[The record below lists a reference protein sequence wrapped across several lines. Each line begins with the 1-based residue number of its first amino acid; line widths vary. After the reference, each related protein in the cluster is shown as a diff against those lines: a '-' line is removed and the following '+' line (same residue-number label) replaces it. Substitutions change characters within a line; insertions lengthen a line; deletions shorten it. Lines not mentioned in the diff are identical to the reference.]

1 MRLATTRSNGDTR
14 LLIASGDGYVDAD
27 EAARALGQPKAAGL
41 ADVRAA
47 IERDGALDA
56 LRTIAAR
63 LPEAGLEPLQRA
75 ALKLAP
81 PVVTPSKMLC
91 VGLNY
96 ALHAHEGGVPVPER
110 PVLFAK
116 LPNALIGDGEDVRKP
131 DVTDELDYEGELAVV
146 IGRRAAGVH
155 RSEALDYVAGYT
167 IMNDVSA
174 RDLQRGE
181 PQWLRAKS
189 LDTFAPLGPVLL
201 TADEVPDPSR
211 LRIRTLVNGELR
223 QDEGCDDMVFGVPE
237 LLEFI
242 SHAITLEPGDVI
254 ATGTPSGVGLG
265 FDPPRYLHPGDLVEI
280 TIEPI
285 GTLRSTVV

>member
-1 MRLATTRSNGDTR
+1 MKLATASSNGGTR
-14 LLIASGDGYVDAD
+14 LLLATDDGYVDAD
-27 EAARALGQPKAAGL
+27 EAARALRQPLAAGL

-47 IERDGALDA
+47 LDREGALDA
-56 LRTIAAR
+56 LRAIAER
-63 LPEAGLEPLQRA
+63 LPEADVEPLERST
-75 ALKLAP
+75 LTLAP

-96 ALHAHEGGVPVPER
+96 ALHAQEGGVPVPER

-116 LPNALIGDGEDVRKP
+116 LPSTLVGDGAHVRKP

-146 IGRRAAGVH
+146 IGRRTSRVD
-155 RSEALDYVAGYT
+155 RSEALDHVAGYT

-174 RDLQRGE
+174 RDLQRAE
-181 PQWLRAKS
+181 PQWIRAKS
-189 LDTFAPLGPVLL
+189 LDTFAPLGPVML

-211 LRIRTLVNGELR
+211 LRIRTLVNDERR

-237 LLEFI
+237 LVEFI
-242 SHAITLEPGDVI
+242 SHAITLEAGDVI

-265 FDPPRYLHPGDLVEI
+265 FDPPRYLQPGDRVEI

-285 GTLRSTVV
+285 GTLRSTIA